1 MVKKLLMKTLLL
13 VTICLLIICFVPRM
27 SALEKDSSSTT
38 TKSTTSS
45 LVTSQGIDI
54 RNDSAFSLYGL
65 PGTGTPSN
73 PYLIQNFVFS
83 ANIGS
88 AISIQ
93 NTNKSF
99 IVEDCTIL
107 STNVYGIYIGY
118 VHSSLSKIL
127 NNNLTNNIGSTITIE
142 NSSNILISGNTNSN
156 DSNGFSVWRSD
167 NIIIS
172 QNYATNTGL
181 GILSSKNILVENN
194 YFNDSVGDGISL
206 NNCFNVTIRGTV
218 VTYSLEGIGI
228 DFIGTN
234 YSIVFNNSVGNDYI
248 FGLALDANSTHNLI
262 YYNLFYNSTVGQVI
276 DNGQQNLFYNATVK
290 EGNYYSDWT
299 VYLNRSLGYPIPGT
313 ANNTDL
319 FPLDI
324 NYNYIRIY
332 TNESVQT
339 KVTTSPVSL
348 IGILCAIPSLVFISK
363 RKFIKNK

>member
-1 MVKKLLMKTLLL
+1 M
-13 VTICLLIICFVPRM
+13 
-27 SALEKDSSSTT
+27 
-38 TKSTTSS
+38 
-45 LVTSQGIDI
+45 
-54 RNDSAFSLYGL
+54 
-65 PGTGTPSN
+65 
-73 PYLIQNFVFS
+73 IQNFVFS

-99 IVEDCTIL
+99 IVEDCTKL

-181 GILSSKNILVENN
+181 GILSSKNILDENN
-194 YFNDSVGDGISL
+194 YFNDSVGYGISL

-218 VTYSLEGIGI
+218 VTYCLEGIGI

-319 FPLDI
+319 LKLNKVPI
-324 NYNYIRIY
+324 YNII
-332 TNESVQT
+332 
-339 KVTTSPVSL
+339 SPEGSL
-348 IGILCAIPSLVFISK
+348 
-363 RKFIKNK
+363 

>member
-1 MVKKLLMKTLLL
+1 MKTLLL

-142 NSSNILISGNTNSN
+142 NSSNILIS
-156 DSNGFSVWRSD
+156 
-167 NIIIS
+167 
-172 QNYATNTGL
+172 
-181 GILSSKNILVENN
+181 
-194 YFNDSVGDGISL
+194 
-206 NNCFNVTIRGTV
+206 
-218 VTYSLEGIGI
+218 
-228 DFIGTN
+228 
-234 YSIVFNNSVGNDYI
+234 
-248 FGLALDANSTHNLI
+248 
-262 YYNLFYNSTVGQVI
+262 
-276 DNGQQNLFYNATVK
+276 
-290 EGNYYSDWT
+290 
-299 VYLNRSLGYPIPGT
+299 
-313 ANNTDL
+313 
-319 FPLDI
+319 
-324 NYNYIRIY
+324 
-332 TNESVQT
+332 
-339 KVTTSPVSL
+339 
-348 IGILCAIPSLVFISK
+348 
-363 RKFIKNK
+363 